1 MYPSVAIVA
10 SGLDENPILVFK
22 CRNVGWKFWENLRET
37 KTWNYAIRHFKCC
50 HFYLLRSNMRTRD
63 SYVTTQ
69 EPHVSGLIVQTD
81 LLKISV
87 IDVSVSLSVSSPV
100 KLLDSGVMRMI
111 MSPLLLL
118 LLPLA
123 VLGQTAPTPVVLW
136 HGMGDSA
143 AGMIGIAVCR
153 LRETVGLIVM
163 TGSG

>member
-1 MYPSVAIVA
+1 M
-10 SGLDENPILVFK
+10 
-22 CRNVGWKFWENLRET
+22 
-37 KTWNYAIRHFKCC
+37 
-50 HFYLLRSNMRTRD
+50 
-63 SYVTTQ
+63 TTQ

-100 KLLDSGVMRMI
+100 LLLDSGVMRMI

-143 AGMIGIAVCR
+143 AGMIGIAV
-153 LRETVGLIVM
+153 
-163 TGSG
+163 

>member
-1 MYPSVAIVA
+1 M
-10 SGLDENPILVFK
+10 
-22 CRNVGWKFWENLRET
+22 
-37 KTWNYAIRHFKCC
+37 
-50 HFYLLRSNMRTRD
+50 
-63 SYVTTQ
+63 
-69 EPHVSGLIVQTD
+69 SGLIVQTD

-100 KLLDSGVMRMI
+100 LLLDSGVMRMI

-143 AGMIGIAVCR
+143 AGMIGIAV
-153 LRETVGLIVM
+153 
-163 TGSG
+163 

>member
-1 MYPSVAIVA
+1 
-10 SGLDENPILVFK
+10 
-22 CRNVGWKFWENLRET
+22 
-37 KTWNYAIRHFKCC
+37 
-50 HFYLLRSNMRTRD
+50 
-63 SYVTTQ
+63 
-69 EPHVSGLIVQTD
+69 
-81 LLKISV
+81 
-87 IDVSVSLSVSSPV
+87 
-100 KLLDSGVMRMI
+100 MRMI

-163 TGSG
+163 TVSG

>member
-1 MYPSVAIVA
+1 
-10 SGLDENPILVFK
+10 
-22 CRNVGWKFWENLRET
+22 
-37 KTWNYAIRHFKCC
+37 
-50 HFYLLRSNMRTRD
+50 
-63 SYVTTQ
+63 
-69 EPHVSGLIVQTD
+69 
-81 LLKISV
+81 
-87 IDVSVSLSVSSPV
+87 
-100 KLLDSGVMRMI
+100 MRMS
-111 MSPLLLL
+111 MSPLLLLL